1 MSFFK
6 QLRREFAGYNGKKLS
21 QDLMA
26 GLTVAAVALP
36 LALAFGVSAGA
47 TAACGLV
54 TAIVA
59 GLVISALTGGYY
71 QISGPTGAMAAIL
84 GSLIGAYGMQG
95 MFVATFLAGIMLIIA
110 AVLHLGNL
118 TAFVPAPVITGFTSG
133 IAVIIALGQ
142 IDNFFGTH
150 SEGGSALAKLA
161 SYSRLG
167 FHPNMTTTIVALLVV
182 LLMVFFPKKWN
193 AVVPASLV
201 GIIIATAATM
211 IFKLDIATVGDIPKS
226 LMLPD
231 RLSPSQIDWTAVPA
245 LLAPAFSIAV
255 LNMLE
260 SLLCGASAG
269 RATGVK
275 LNNDQELFAQG
286 VGNMVLP
293 MFGGIPATAAL
304 ARTSVAVRSGAQ
316 TRLTGIFHAVGLLIM
331 MLVLAPIISNVP
343 MAALAGVLM
352 VTAWRMNEW
361 SAIRYVFQHKFK
373 GAMAKFIVTMA
384 CTIVFDLT
392 VAIVVG
398 VGLGLILMVARL
410 SKLQINYERVDMSRL
425 KRDDDTLNERY
436 SNAMVAYITGPLLF
450 ANIGTLEELPEHI
463 GRCDTLLL
471 SVGLIPEN
479 ELSRS
484 IGVEMN
490 RVTSGPN
497 VSDKLETSAEGIFA
511 CGNVL
516 HVHDL
521 VDYVSEEATLAGTNA
536 AAYVRAE
543 SEEAGGRRVEMKAEN
558 GVRYTV
564 PQSLDVDHMRDQVT
578 VRFRV
583 ADVYKDRFISV
594 YYDDKRVVHRKK
606 KVLAPGE
613 MEQVVIKKESL
624 KDYPDLKK
632 IVVCTEVE

>member
-1 MSFFK
+1 MGRYVFFGGGIIVFSSFFAGLK
-6 QLRREFAGYNGKKLS
+6 REFSGYNAAKLVK
-21 QDLMA
+21 DILA
-26 GLTVAAVALP
+26 GLTVCAVALP
-36 LALAFGVSAGA
+36 LALAFGVSSGA
-47 TAACGLV
+47 SAAAGLV

-59 GLVISALTGGYY
+59 GIVIALLGGASF
-71 QISGPTGAMAAIL
+71 QISGPTGAM
-84 GSLIGAYGMQG
+84 S
-95 MFVATFLAGIMLIIA
+95 
-110 AVLHLGNL
+110 AVLVGIVAAHGLQGVFFACFAAGVLLLIAGVLRLGRL
-118 TAFVPAPVITGFTSG
+118 ISFIPMPVIMGFTSG
-133 IAVIIALGQ
+133 IAIIIALGQ

-471 SVGLIPEN
+471 SMRGVPSVDVSAAQTLLPMLR
-479 ELSRS
+479 ELKERG
-484 IGVEMN
+484 IDVVLCGVPSATMTMLRRAGIVELLGEQSFYWSVE
-490 RVTSGPN
+490 RALLDHRPRPLAAF
-497 VSDKLETSAEGIFA
+497 DSAEA
-511 CGNVL
+511 
-516 HVHDL
+516 
-521 VDYVSEEATLAGTNA
+521 
-536 AAYVRAE
+536 
-543 SEEAGGRRVEMKAEN
+543 
-558 GVRYTV
+558 
-564 PQSLDVDHMRDQVT
+564 
-578 VRFRV
+578 
-583 ADVYKDRFISV
+583 
-594 YYDDKRVVHRKK
+594 
-606 KVLAPGE
+606 
-613 MEQVVIKKESL
+613 
-624 KDYPDLKK
+624 
-632 IVVCTEVE
+632 